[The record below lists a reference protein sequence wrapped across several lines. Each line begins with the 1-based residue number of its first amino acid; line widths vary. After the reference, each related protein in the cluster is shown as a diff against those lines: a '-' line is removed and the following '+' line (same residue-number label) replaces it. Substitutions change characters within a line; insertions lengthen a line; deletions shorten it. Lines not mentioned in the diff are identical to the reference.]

1 MRFTPL
7 RTAAGVFVLASAV
20 LAAALAARL
29 HAPAL
34 PAVSAAP
41 VATPAQLQ
49 RGADLARAGNCMACH
64 TARGGSPYAGGRRI
78 ETPFGVVVSGNLTPD
93 PETGLGQWSPEA
105 FRRALHE
112 GRSRDGRL
120 LYPAFPYAHTT
131 RVTDEDADA
140 LYAHLRSLPA
150 VRQPHPGHGLRF
162 PYSTQAALAL
172 WQILNFQP
180 GRWQPDPARSAE
192 WNRGAYLVEG
202 LAHCAACHGSRN
214 PLGGTQEAFGAS
226 EMPDGR
232 WFAPS
237 LLDPRQAG
245 VQDWPLERIVA
256 LLRDG
261 TVADG
266 AGHASVMG
274 PMAEVVF
281 HGTQHLSPDDLRAM
295 AVYLKALPQRPQPE
309 AEFRPADPSQRALG
323 EQVYQQHC
331 VDCHGDAGQGARG
344 AYPPLA
350 GQRAV
355 TMDPPSNLVQAILD
369 GGFAPATAGHPQPY
383 GMPPFRTLLTDAE
396 IAAVASFVRQ
406 SWGNRAAAVSSLD
419 VQRLR

>member
-162 PYSTQAALAL
+162 PYSCLLYT
-172 WQILNFQP
+172 
-180 GRWQPDPARSAE
+180 S
-192 WNRGAYLVEG
+192 
-202 LAHCAACHGSRN
+202 
-214 PLGGTQEAFGAS
+214 
-226 EMPDGR
+226 
-232 WFAPS
+232 PS
-237 LLDPRQAG
+237 PR
-245 VQDWPLERIVA
+245 D
-256 LLRDG
+256 
-261 TVADG
+261 
-266 AGHASVMG
+266 
-274 PMAEVVF
+274 
-281 HGTQHLSPDDLRAM
+281 
-295 AVYLKALPQRPQPE
+295 
-309 AEFRPADPSQRALG
+309 
-323 EQVYQQHC
+323 
-331 VDCHGDAGQGARG
+331 
-344 AYPPLA
+344 
-350 GQRAV
+350 
-355 TMDPPSNLVQAILD
+355 
-369 GGFAPATAGHPQPY
+369 
-383 GMPPFRTLLTDAE
+383 
-396 IAAVASFVRQ
+396 
-406 SWGNRAAAVSSLD
+406 
-419 VQRLR
+419 